1 MLAGRQVRVQ
11 LCGRMCVQGDDGVMI
26 DSSAFPGR
34 QGRIVFACLVS
45 TPQPVPREV
54 LADLLWPERL
64 PGAWRRDLAAVV
76 SKLRALLARLG
87 LDAADTLRGG
97 GDSYQLVLSSRPE
110 VDADAAVAWL
120 AEAESA
126 VRRRDLDGALAA
138 AQAAAEVA
146 RRPFMAGET
155 GDWVAQRQNALD
167 GLLLAALEII
177 AEAAEPPAAVRAAQE
192 ASALRP
198 LRETSHLKL
207 IRAHLRAGDRAE
219 ALGVYARCRQ
229 LLAEELG
236 VDPSPELQAA
246 HLEALR
252 EPQVPQAVVRPPLPA
267 LMSPG
272 DKGLF
277 AGRRAELARLN
288 DLLARA
294 GPGPRMAYLCGDP
307 GIGKT
312 RLAAEFA
319 RAAYRAGAIVLAGRC
334 DREQIVPYQPFAEA
348 LKHLAVSIPAGT
360 LRAITGSWA
369 PDLAR
374 LVPQLGD
381 RLPGL
386 APPSAAGPE
395 TARYRLFEGVT
406 AALVVLSRAAPV
418 VLLIDDLQWADNST
432 LALLRHL
439 MREPERAPLLIVAA
453 CRESEVS
460 PGHPLTTVLAD
471 LHQQD
476 LVTVVPVPGLDQSE
490 VAAVLEG
497 RAMLA
502 AEVHQATAGNPF
514 FVHQLVRHLIETG
527 SQGLAGAGVP
537 AGVHWVVRRRLAL
550 LGTGNWRALTVAAVI
565 GHRFGAGLVGRVT
578 GLGEQ
583 AALEALEGA
592 CAARLVTE
600 LPDGGGFAFIHDL
613 VREAIYAQLGANRRA
628 LLHRA
633 TADGLEALAPGSAAE
648 LARHYLAAGP
658 GARDKAVHYAI
669 RAAEAAAAQLAHD
682 EAARHY
688 DDALSALPPGEPAA
702 SRGPLL
708 LALGTA
714 RMRAGDPRARTA
726 FHSAAAEARKSGDA
740 LLLARTALGVAATWA
755 PTGTVD
761 PERTGLLSE
770 ALTAL
775 PAGQDQPKAQ
785 LLSGLARARYW
796 EADPAP
802 RAQLSA
808 QAVEIARRLGD
819 PATLATCLDAHN
831 SSIWA
836 PGNAAARL
844 GTARE
849 IVALAASA
857 AKPELAVHGHAWAI
871 TAAAELGDRDA
882 LDRELAAYAALAD
895 ELRQP
900 RYRWYA
906 RSRQAMR
913 AIMTGDLDGGERIA
927 ADGRDIA
934 GRAGEPDAEN
944 LLVAVLFPVWI
955 ERPDN
960 GSTRTRLSSA
970 IDSASNDR
978 VRETLACARLLWET
992 ATGADPA
999 RYQAMLRLL
1008 GDQIAQPRDM
1018 HWAFNMA
1025 CLASAAARQQDK
1037 PQAERLADALEPYA
1051 ATGIVW
1057 AGAAAFFGSAAHWLG
1072 VLATTLGHHQQAEQ
1086 YLATAMAFHER
1097 LGAAPWVARTHVE
1110 RTRLLLA
1117 TGSHDRALGLLADAG
1132 EITRRCGMSS
1142 LAADISSLT
1151 ASHPEAATTPASP
1164 ADDSL
1169 SPAPRTGR

>member
-1 MLAGRQVRVQ
+1 MLAGRRVRVQ
-11 LCGRMCVQGDDGVMI
+11 LCGRMCVHGVDGMTI

-54 LADLLWPERL
+54 LAALLWPGRL
-64 PGAWRRDLAAVV
+64 PDVWRRDLAAVV
-76 SKLRALLARLG
+76 SKLRALLARPG
-87 LDAADTLRGG
+87 LDAAGALRGG
-97 GDSYQLVLSSRPE
+97 GNCYQLVLSPRPE

-126 VRRRDLDGALAA
+126 LRRGDLGGALAA
-138 AQAAAEVA
+138 AQASAEVA
-146 RRPFMAGET
+146 RRPFLAGES

-167 GLLLAALEII
+167 GLLLAALEVI
-177 AEAAEPPAAVRAAQE
+177 ADAAEPPAAVRAAQE

-219 ALGVYARCRQ
+219 ALGAYARCRQ
-229 LLAEELG
+229 VLAEELG

-246 HLEALR
+246 YLEALR
-252 EPQVPQAVVRPPLPA
+252 EREVPQAIVRPSLPA
-267 LMSPG
+267 LMWLG
-272 DKGLF
+272 DKGVF

-288 DLLARA
+288 DLLVRA
-294 GPGPRMAYLCGDP
+294 GSGPRMACLCGDP

-312 RLAAEFA
+312 RLAAKFA
-319 RAAYRAGAIVLAGRC
+319 REAYRAGAIVLAGRC
-334 DREQIVPYQPFAEA
+334 DREQVVPYQPFAEA
-348 LKHLAVSIPAGT
+348 LKHLVAAIPAGT
-360 LRAITGSWA
+360 LRAVTGSWA

-374 LVPQLGD
+374 LVPHLGD

-386 APPSAAGPE
+386 APPAAGPE
-395 TARYRLFEGVT
+395 TGRYRLFEGVT
-406 AALVVLSRAAPV
+406 AALVALSRSAPV
-418 VLLIDDLQWADNST
+418 VLLIDDLQWADSST
-432 LALLRHL
+432 LALLRYL
-439 MREPERAPLLIVAA
+439 MREPDQAPLLIVVA

-460 PGHPLTTVLAD
+460 PGHPLTGVLAD

-502 AEVHQATAGNPF
+502 AEVHQCTAGNPF

-527 SQGLAGAGVP
+527 SDGLAEAGVP

-550 LGTGNWRALTVAAVI
+550 LGTDTWRSLTVAAVI
-565 GHRFGAGLVGRVT
+565 GHRFGAGLVARAT
-578 GLGEQ
+578 GLSEQ

-600 LPDGGGFAFIHDL
+600 VPDGGGFAFIHDL

-633 TADGLEALAPGSAAE
+633 VADGLEALAPGSVGE

-658 GARDKAVHYAI
+658 GALGKAVHYAVQ
-669 RAAEAAAAQLAHD
+669 AAEAAAAQLAHGD
-682 EAARHY
+682 AARHY

-702 SRGPLL
+702 SRGALL

-726 FHSAAAEARKSGDA
+726 FHSAAAQARTSGDT
-740 LLLARTALGVAATWA
+740 LLLARAALGVAATWA
-755 PTGTVD
+755 PTGTAD
-761 PERTGLLSE
+761 PERIGLLSE

-775 PAGQDQPKAQ
+775 PAGQDQLKAQ

-808 QAVEIARRLGD
+808 QAVVTARRLGD

-831 SSIWA
+831 SSTWA
-836 PGNAAARL
+836 PGNAAARKA
-844 GTARE
+844 TARE
-849 IVALAASA
+849 IIDLAASA
-857 AKPELAVHGHAWAI
+857 GEPELAVHGHAWGI
-871 TAAAELGDRDA
+871 TAAVELGDRDA
-882 LDRELAAYAALAD
+882 LDRELSAYTALAD

-913 AIMTGDLDGGERIA
+913 AIMTGDFADGERMA
-927 ADGRDIA
+927 ADGRAIA
-934 GRAGEPDAEN
+934 DRAGEPDAEN
-944 LLVAVLFPVWI
+944 LLVAVLFPAWL
-955 ERPDN
+955 ERPGN
-960 GSTRTRLSSA
+960 GSARTRLSSA

-978 VRETLACARLLWET
+978 VRDTLTCARLLWDT
-992 ATGADPA
+992 ATDADPA
-999 RYQAMLRLL
+999 RYQARLRLL

-1025 CLASAAARQQDK
+1025 CLADAAARHRDK

-1072 VLATTLGHHQQAEQ
+1072 VLATTLGRHRQAEQ

-1110 RTRLLLA
+1110 RARLLLA
-1117 TGSHDRALGLLADAG
+1117 TGNHARTLELLADAG
-1132 EITRRCGMSS
+1132 KITRGCGMSS

-1151 ASHPEAATTPASP
+1151 ASHPETATTPVF
-1164 ADDSL
+1164 
-1169 SPAPRTGR
+1169 PRR

>member
-1 MLAGRQVRVQ
+1 MLAGRRVRVQ
-11 LCGRMCVQGDDGVMI
+11 LCGRMCVQGDDGRTI

-54 LADLLWPERL
+54 LAGLLWPGRL
-64 PGAWRRDLAAVV
+64 PDAWRRDLAAVV

-87 LDAADTLRGG
+87 LDAAAALRGG
-97 GDSYQLVLSSRPE
+97 GDSYQLVMSPRPE
-110 VDADAAVAWL
+110 VDADAAAAWL

-126 VRRRDLDGALAA
+126 LRRGDLGGALRA
-138 AQAAAEVA
+138 AQAAAQVA
-146 RRPFMAGET
+146 RRPFLPGAA
-155 GDWVAQRQNALD
+155 GDWVAERQNALD
-167 GLLLAALEII
+167 GVLLAALEVI

-207 IRAHLRAGDRAE
+207 IRAHLRAGDRGE
-219 ALGVYARCRQ
+219 ALGAYARCRQ

-236 VDPSPELQAA
+236 VDPSPALQAVY
-246 HLEALR
+246 LEALR
-252 EPQVPQAVVRPPLPA
+252 DREVRQAVVRPPLPA
-267 LMSPG
+267 LVSLG
-272 DKGLF
+272 DKGLL

-294 GPGPRMAYLCGDP
+294 GSGPRLACLCGDP

-319 RAAYRAGAIVLAGRC
+319 RAAWRAGAIVLAGRC
-334 DREQIVPYQPFAEA
+334 DREQVVPYQPFAEA
-348 LKHLAVSIPAGT
+348 LKHLVAAVPAGT

-386 APPSAAGPE
+386 PPPSAAGPQ
-395 TARYRLFEGVT
+395 TARYRLFEAVT
-406 AALVVLSRAAPV
+406 AALVALSRAGPA
-418 VLLIDDLQWADNST
+418 VLLIDDLQWADGST

-439 MREPERAPLLIVAA
+439 MRHYGQAPLLVVAA
-453 CRESEVS
+453 CRDSEVS
-460 PGHPLTTVLAD
+460 AGHPLTAVLAD

-476 LVTVVPVPGLDQSE
+476 LVTVVPVPGLGQGD
-490 VAAVLEG
+490 VAAMLEG
-497 RAMLA
+497 RAELA
-502 AEVHQATAGNPF
+502 AEVHRRTAGNPF

-527 SQGLAGAGVP
+527 SGSLADAGVP

-550 LGTGNWRALTVAAVI
+550 LGTGTRSALTVAAVI
-565 GHRFGAGLVGRVT
+565 GRRFGAGLVGRVT

-583 AALEALEGA
+583 AALEALESA

-628 LLHRA
+628 LLHQA
-633 TADGLEALAPGSAAE
+633 VADSLESLAPGSAGE
-648 LARHYLAAGP
+648 LARHYRAAGP
-658 GARDKAVHYAI
+658 GARAKAVHYAAA
-669 RAAEAAAAQLAHD
+669 AAEAAAAHLAHD
-682 EAARHY
+682 DAARHY
-688 DDALSALPPGEPAA
+688 EAALSALPPGEPPA

-714 RMRAGDPRARTA
+714 RMRAGDPAGRAA
-726 FHSAAAEARKSGDA
+726 FHSAAAEARDSGDT
-740 LLLARTALGVAATWA
+740 LLLARAALGVAATWA
-755 PTGTVD
+755 PTGTAD
-761 PERTGLLSE
+761 PGRTGLLSA

-775 PAGQDQPKAQ
+775 PAGQDQLTAQ

-802 RAQLSA
+802 RARLSA
-808 QAVEIARRLGD
+808 QAVGIARRLGD

-831 SSIWA
+831 SSTWA
-836 PGNAAARL
+836 PCDAAARQA
-844 GTARE
+844 TARE
-849 IVALAASA
+849 ITGLAALAGE
-857 AKPELAVHGHAWAI
+857 PELAVHGHAWGI
-871 TAAAELGDRDA
+871 TAAAELGDRNA

-934 GRAGEPDAEN
+934 DRAGEPDAEN
-944 LLVAVLFPVWI
+944 LLVAVLFPAWL
-955 ERPDN
+955 ERPCQ
-960 GSTRTRLSSA
+960 GTARTRLSSA
-970 IDSASNDR
+970 IGSATSDR
-978 VRETLACARLLWET
+978 VRDTLACARLLWET

-999 RYQAMLRLL
+999 GYQARLRPLA
-1008 GDQIAQPRDM
+1008 DQITRPRDM

-1025 CLASAAARQQDK
+1025 CLASAAARHQDK
-1037 PQAERLADALEPYA
+1037 PQAARLADALDPYA
-1051 ATGIVW
+1051 ASGIIW

-1072 VLATTLGHHQQAEQ
+1072 MLATTLGRHQQAGQ
-1086 YLATAMAFHER
+1086 YLATALAFHQR
-1097 LGAAPWVARTHVE
+1097 LGAAPWIARTRVE
-1110 RTRLLLA
+1110 QARLLLA
-1117 TGSHDRALGLLADAG
+1117 TGSHARVPGLLATAG
-1132 EITRRCGMSS
+1132 EITRQCGMST

-1151 ASHPEAATTPASP
+1151 ASHPDAANATQHPP
-1164 ADDSL
+1164 D
-1169 SPAPRTGR
+1169 R

>member
-1 MLAGRQVRVQ
+1 MRVQ
-11 LCGRMCVQGDDGVMI
+11 LCGRMCVQGDDGVVI

-34 QGRIVFACLVS
+34 QGRIVFAYLVS

-87 LDAADTLRGG
+87 PGATALRGG
-97 GDSYQLVLSSRPE
+97 GDSYQLVVSPRPE
-110 VDADAAVAWL
+110 VDADAAVAWP

-126 VRRRDLDGALAA
+126 VRRRDLAGALQA
-138 AQAAAEVA
+138 AQSVTEVA
-146 RRPFMAGET
+146 RRSFLPGEA

-207 IRAHLRAGDRAE
+207 IRAYLRAGDRAE
-219 ALGVYARCRQ
+219 ALGAYARCRQ

-236 VDPSPELQAA
+236 VDPSPALQAA
-246 HLEALR
+246 YLDALR
-252 EPQVPQAVVRPPLPA
+252 EPGRGQDEVRLPLPA
-267 LMSPG
+267 LVSLAG
-272 DKGLF
+272 TGVF
-277 AGRRAELARLN
+277 AGRRPELARLN
-288 DLLARA
+288 DLLGQTGA
-294 GPGPRMAYLCGDP
+294 GPRLAYLCGDP

-319 RAAYRAGAIVLAGRC
+319 DAAYRAGAIVLAGRC
-334 DREQIVPYQPFAEA
+334 DREQVVPYQPFAEA
-348 LKHLAVSIPAGT
+348 LKHPAVSLPAGT

-381 RLPGL
+381 RLPDL

-406 AALVVLSRAAPV
+406 AALVALSRAAPV
-418 VLLIDDLQWADNST
+418 VLLIDDLQWADSST

-439 MREPERAPLLIVAA
+439 MRHTGQVPVLIVAA
-453 CRESEVS
+453 CREGEVNA
-460 PGHPLTTVLAD
+460 GHPLTAVLAD

-490 VAAVLEG
+490 VAAMLEG
-497 RAMLA
+497 RALLA
-502 AEVHQATAGNPF
+502 AEVHQCTAGNPF
-514 FVHQLVRHLIETG
+514 FVHQLIRHLAETG
-527 SQGLAGAGVP
+527 SDDLAGAGVP
-537 AGVHWVVRRRLAL
+537 EGVHWVVRRRLAL
-550 LGTGNWRALTVAAVI
+550 LGTGTWSALTVAAVI

-600 LPDGGGFAFIHDL
+600 LPGGGFAFIHDL

-628 LLHRA
+628 LLHQA
-633 TADGLEALAPGSAAE
+633 IADSLETLAPGSAAE
-648 LARHYLAAGP
+648 LARHYRAAGP
-658 GARDKAVHYAI
+658 GATGKAVHNAVA
-669 RAAEAAAAQLAHD
+669 AAEAAAAQLAHGD
-682 EAARHY
+682 AARYY
-688 DDALSALPPGEPAA
+688 DDALGALPPGEPPA
-702 SRGPLL
+702 SRGALL

-726 FHSAAAEARKSGDA
+726 FRSAAAAARTSGDS
-740 LLLARTALGVAATWA
+740 LLLARAALGVTATWA

-775 PAGQDQPKAQ
+775 PAGQDQLTAQ

-808 QAVEIARRLGD
+808 QAVQIARRLGD

-831 SSIWA
+831 SSTWA
-836 PGNAAARL
+836 PGDAAARQA
-844 GTARE
+844 TARE
-849 IVALAASA
+849 IVDLAASA
-857 AKPELAVHGHAWAI
+857 KEPELAVHGRAWGI
-871 TAAAELGDRDA
+871 TAAAELGDRHA

-913 AIMTGDLDGGERIA
+913 AIMTGDFPGGERIA

-934 GRAGEPDAEN
+934 DRAGEPDAEN

-955 ERPDN
+955 EQAGN
-960 GSTRTRLSSA
+960 GRARTRLSSA

-978 VRETLACARLLWET
+978 VRDTLTCARLLWET
-992 ATGADPA
+992 TAGAGPAEYRAT
-999 RYQAMLRLL
+999 LRSL
-1008 GDQIAQPRDM
+1008 GDQIARPRDM

-1037 PQAERLADALEPYA
+1037 PQAARLADALEPYA
-1051 ATGIVW
+1051 ATGIIW
-1057 AGAAAFFGSAAHWLG
+1057 AGAAAFLGSAAHWLG
-1072 VLATTLGHHQQAEQ
+1072 VLATTLGRHQLAGQ
-1086 YLATAMAFHER
+1086 YLTTALAFHQR
-1097 LGAAPWVARTHVE
+1097 LDAAPWIARTRVE
-1110 RTRLLLA
+1110 QARLLFA
-1117 TGSHDRALGLLADAG
+1117 TGNHARAPRLLAAAA
-1132 EITRRCGMSS
+1132 EVTTRCGMGI
-1142 LAADISSLT
+1142 LAADIGSLT
-1151 ASHPEAATTPASP
+1151 ASHPQAATTPASP
-1164 ADDSL
+1164 D
-1169 SPAPRTGR
+1169 P

>member
-1 MLAGRQVRVQ
+1 VRVQ
-11 LCGRMCVQGDDGVMI
+11 LCGRMCVQSDDGVMI

-34 QGRIVFACLVS
+34 QGRIVFAYLVS
-45 TPQPVPREV
+45 SPQPVPREV

-64 PGAWRRDLAAVV
+64 PDAWRRDLAAVV
-76 SKLRALLARLG
+76 SKLRALLSRLG
-87 LDAADTLRGG
+87 LDATGALLGG
-97 GDSYQLVLSSRPE
+97 GDSYQLVVSPRPQ
-110 VDADAAVAWL
+110 VDADAAMAWL

-126 VRRRDLDGALAA
+126 VRRGNIGGALQA
-138 AQAAAEVA
+138 AQSAAEVA
-146 RRPFMAGET
+146 RRAFLPGEA
-155 GDWVAQRQNALD
+155 GDWVAQRRNALD
-167 GLLLAALEII
+167 DVLLAALEII
-177 AEAAEPPAAVRAAQE
+177 AEAAEPAVAVRAAQE
-192 ASALRP
+192 ACALRP

-207 IRAHLRAGDRAE
+207 IRAHLRVGNRGE
-219 ALGVYARCRQ
+219 ALGVYAHCRK

-236 VDPSPELQAA
+236 VDPSLALQAVY
-246 HLEALR
+246 LEALR
-252 EPQVPQAVVRPPLPA
+252 EPEWRQGTVRLLLPA
-267 LMSPG
+267 LVSLAG
-272 DKGLF
+272 KGVF

-288 DLLARA
+288 DLLGQSGS
-294 GPGPRMAYLCGDP
+294 GPQLAYLCGDP

-319 RAAYRAGAIVLAGRC
+319 RAAYQAGAIVLAGRC
-334 DREQIVPYQPFAEA
+334 DRDQIVPYQPFAEV
-348 LKHLAVSIPAGT
+348 LKHLVASLPAGT
-360 LRAITGSWA
+360 LRTITGSWA

-386 APPSAAGPE
+386 APPLTVGPE
-395 TARYRLFEGVT
+395 TARFRLFEGVM
-406 AALVVLSRAAPV
+406 AALVALARAAPV
-418 VLLIDDLQWADNST
+418 VLLIDDLQWADSST

-439 MREPERAPLLIVAA
+439 MRHTDPAPLLVVAA
-453 CRESEVS
+453 CRDGEVS
-460 PGHPLTTVLAD
+460 AGNPLTAVLAD
-471 LHQQD
+471 LHQKD

-490 VAAVLEG
+490 VAAMLEG

-502 AEVHQATAGNPF
+502 AEVHQCTAGNPF
-514 FVHQLVRHLIETG
+514 FVHQLIRHLAETG
-527 SQGLAGAGVP
+527 SDGLAGAGVP
-537 AGVHWVVRRRLAL
+537 AGIHWVIRRRLAL
-550 LGTGNWRALTVAAVI
+550 LGTDTWSALTVAAVI
-565 GHRFGAGLVGRVT
+565 GHRFGADLVGRVT

-583 AALEALEGA
+583 AALEALESA

-628 LLHRA
+628 LLHQA
-633 TADGLEALAPGSAAE
+633 VADGLETLAPGLVGE
-648 LARHYLAAGP
+648 LARHYRAAGP
-658 GARDKAVHYAI
+658 SASGKAVHYAVA
-669 RAAEAAAAQLAHD
+669 AAEAATAQLAHD
-682 EAARHY
+682 DAARHY
-688 DDALSALPPGEPAA
+688 DDALCALPPGEPPAGRCA
-702 SRGPLL
+702 LL

-726 FHSAAAEARKSGDA
+726 FCHAAAQARNSGDT
-740 LLLARTALGVAATWA
+740 LQLARAALGVTATWA
-755 PTGTVD
+755 PTGTAD
-761 PERTGLLSE
+761 PERIGLLSE

-775 PAGQDQPKAQ
+775 PAEHDQLKAQ

-836 PGNAAARL
+836 PGDAAVRQA
-844 GTARE
+844 TARE
-849 IVALAASA
+849 IIDLAASA
-857 AKPELAVHGHAWAI
+857 REPELAVHGHAWAI

-913 AIMTGDLDGGERIA
+913 AIMTGDFPGGERIA

-955 ERPDN
+955 ERPGN
-960 GSTRTRLSSA
+960 GRARTRLSSA

-978 VRETLACARLLWET
+978 VRDTLTCARLLWET
-992 ATGADPA
+992 TTGASPA
-999 RYQAMLRLL
+999 GYQATLRSL
-1008 GDQIAQPRDM
+1008 GDQVAQPRDM

-1051 ATGIVW
+1051 ATGIIW

-1072 VLATTLGHHQQAEQ
+1072 VLATTLGRHQQAGQ
-1086 YLATAMAFHER
+1086 YLATALAFHQR
-1097 LGAAPWVARTHVE
+1097 LGAAPWIARTSVE
-1110 RTRLLLA
+1110 QARLLLA
-1117 TGSHDRALGLLADAG
+1117 AGNHARALRLLAAAAA
-1132 EITRRCGMSS
+1132 ITKRCGMST
-1142 LAADISSLT
+1142 LATDISSLT
-1151 ASHPEAATTPASP
+1151 ATHPEAATTP
-1164 ADDSL
+1164 L
-1169 SPAPRTGR
+1169 SQTGSTLSTPPRTGQ

>member
-11 LCGRMCVQGDDGVMI
+11 LCGRMCVQGDDGATI

-34 QGRIVFACLVS
+34 QGRIVFAYLVS

-54 LADLLWPERL
+54 LADLPWPRRL
-64 PGAWRRDLAAVV
+64 PDAWRRDLAAVV

-87 LDAADTLRGG
+87 LDATAALRGG
-97 GDSYQLVLSSRPE
+97 GDSYQLVVSPRPQ
-110 VDADAAVAWL
+110 VDADAAVVLL
-120 AEAESA
+120 AEAEPA
-126 VRRRDLDGALAA
+126 LRRGDLGGGLQA
-138 AQAAAEVA
+138 AQSVAEVTRRPFLPGESGDSVA
-146 RRPFMAGET
+146 RR
-155 GDWVAQRQNALD
+155 RNALD

-177 AEAAEPPAAVRAAQE
+177 AEAAEPSAAVRAAQE

-219 ALGVYARCRQ
+219 ALGAYARCRQ

-236 VDPSPELQAA
+236 VDPSQELQAVY
-246 HLEALR
+246 LEALR
-252 EPQVPQAVVRPPLPA
+252 EPEIRSAIVRPPVPA
-267 LMSPG
+267 LMPLG
-272 DKGLF
+272 GKGVF
-277 AGRRAELARLN
+277 AGRQAELARLN
-288 DLLARA
+288 DLL
-294 GPGPRMAYLCGDP
+294 GQTGSGPRLAYLCGDP

-348 LKHLAVSIPAGT
+348 LKHLVASLPAGT

-395 TARYRLFEGVT
+395 TARYRLFEGVS
-406 AALVVLSRAAPV
+406 AVLVALLRTAPV
-418 VLLIDDLQWADNST
+418 VLLIDDLRWADSST

-439 MREPERAPLLIVAA
+439 MRHADQAAVLVVAT
-453 CRESEVS
+453 CRDGEVS
-460 PGHPLTTVLAD
+460 AGHPLTAVLAD

-476 LVTVVPVPGLDQSE
+476 LVTVVTMPGLDQGE
-490 VAAVLEG
+490 VAAILEG

-502 AEVHQATAGNPF
+502 AEVHQCTAGNPF
-514 FVHQLVRHLIETG
+514 FIHQLIRHLTETG
-527 SQGLAGAGVP
+527 SEGLADAGVP

-550 LGTGNWRALTVAAVI
+550 LGNETWGALTVAAVI

-583 AALEALEGA
+583 AALDALESA
-592 CAARLVTE
+592 CAARLVTD
-600 LPDGGGFAFIHDL
+600 LPDGGFAFVHDL

-628 LLHRA
+628 LLHQA
-633 TADGLEALAPGSAAE
+633 VADGLEALAPGSAAE
-648 LARHYLAAGP
+648 LARHYRAAGP
-658 GARDKAVHYAI
+658 GVRGKAVQYTI
-669 RAAEAAAAQLAHD
+669 RAAEAAAAQLAHGD
-682 EAARHY
+682 AARHY
-688 DDALSALPPGEPAA
+688 DDALSALPPEEPAA
-702 SRGPLL
+702 SRGALL

-714 RMRAGDPRARTA
+714 CMRAGDPRARTA
-726 FHSAAAEARKSGDA
+726 FCNAAAQARNSGT
-740 LLLARTALGVAATWA
+740 LLLARAALGVTATWA
-755 PTGTVD
+755 PTGTAD
-761 PERTGLLSE
+761 PEHIGLLSE

-775 PAGQDQPKAQ
+775 PAGRDQLKAQ

-836 PGNAAARL
+836 PGDAAARQA
-844 GTARE
+844 TARE
-849 IVALAASA
+849 IIDLAASA
-857 AKPELAVHGHAWAI
+857 GEPELAVHGHAWGI
-871 TAAAELGDRDA
+871 TAAAERGDRDA

-913 AIMTGDLDGGERIA
+913 AIMTGDFPGGERIA

-934 GRAGEPDAEN
+934 DRAGEPDAEN

-955 ERPDN
+955 EQPGN
-960 GSTRTRLSSA
+960 GRARTRLSSA

-978 VRETLACARLLWET
+978 VRDTLTCARLLWET
-992 ATGADPA
+992 TTGAGPA
-999 RYQAMLRLL
+999 EYQATLRSL

-1025 CLASAAARQQDK
+1025 CLASAAARQQDE
-1037 PQAERLADALEPYA
+1037 PQAARLADALEPYA
-1051 ATGIVW
+1051 ATGIIW

-1072 VLATTLGHHQQAEQ
+1072 VLATTLGRHQLAGQ
-1086 YLATAMAFHER
+1086 YLATALAFHQR
-1097 LGAAPWVARTHVE
+1097 LGAAPWIARTNVE
-1110 RTRLLLA
+1110 QARLLLA
-1117 TGSHDRALGLLADAG
+1117 AGNHARALRLLAAAAA
-1132 EITRRCGMSS
+1132 ITTRCGMSA

-1151 ASHPEAATTPASP
+1151 ASHPEAATTPDSP
-1164 ADDSL
+1164 D
-1169 SPAPRTGR
+1169 P

>member
-1 MLAGRQVRVQ
+1 MLAGRRVRVQ
-11 LCGRMCVQGDDGVMI
+11 LCGRMCVQSDDGVMI

-34 QGRIVFACLVS
+34 QGRIVFAYLVS
-45 TPQPVPREV
+45 TPHPVPREV

-64 PGAWRRDLAAVV
+64 PDAWRRDLAAVV

-87 LDAADTLRGG
+87 LDATTALRGG
-97 GDSYQLVLSSRPE
+97 GDSYQLVVSPRPE
-110 VDADAAVAWL
+110 VDADAVVARL

-126 VRRRDLDGALAA
+126 LRRGDLGGALQA
-138 AQAAAEVA
+138 AQSVVEVA
-146 RRPFMAGET
+146 RRAFLPGEA
-155 GDWVAQRQNALD
+155 GDWVAQRRDALE

-177 AEAAEPPAAVRAAQE
+177 AEVAEPTVAVRAAQE
-192 ASALRP
+192 ASTLRP

-207 IRAHLRAGDRAE
+207 IRAHLRAGNRAE
-219 ALGVYARCRQ
+219 ALGAYIRCRQ

-236 VDPSPELQAA
+236 VDPSPALQAV
-246 HLEALR
+246 HLEVLR
-252 EPQVPQAVVRPPLPA
+252 EPERWQGTVHLPLPA
-267 LMSPG
+267 LVSLAV
-272 DKGLF
+272 KGSLV
-277 AGRRAELARLN
+277 GRQAELGRLN
-288 DLLARA
+288 DLL
-294 GPGPRMAYLCGDP
+294 GQTGSGPRLAYLCGDP

-319 RAAYRAGAIVLAGRC
+319 SAAYRAGAIVLAGRC

-348 LKHLAVSIPAGT
+348 LKHLAASLPAGT
-360 LRAITGSWA
+360 LGAITGSWA

-386 APPSAAGPE
+386 AAPSTAGPE
-395 TARYRLFEGVT
+395 TARYRLFEGVM
-406 AALVVLSRAAPV
+406 AALVALSRAAPV
-418 VLLIDDLQWADNST
+418 VLLIDDLQWADSST

-439 MREPERAPLLIVAA
+439 MRHTDHAPVLVVAA
-453 CRESEVS
+453 CRDGEVGT
-460 PGHPLTTVLAD
+460 GHPLTAVLAD

-490 VAAVLEG
+490 VAAMLEG
-497 RAMLA
+497 RAVLA
-502 AEVHQATAGNPF
+502 AEVHQCTAGNPF
-514 FVHQLVRHLIETG
+514 FVHQLIGHLIETG
-527 SQGLAGAGVP
+527 SGSLARAGVP

-550 LGTGNWRALTVAAVI
+550 VGTDTWSALTVAAVI

-583 AALEALEGA
+583 AALEALESA

-600 LPDGGGFAFIHDL
+600 LPDGDGFAFIHDL

-628 LLHRA
+628 LLHLA
-633 TADGLEALAPGSAAE
+633 IADSLEMLAPDSAGE
-648 LARHYLAAGP
+648 LARHYRAAGASAS
-658 GARDKAVHYAI
+658 GKAVRYAI
-669 RAAEAAAAQLAHD
+669 AAAEAAAAQLAHD
-682 EAARHY
+682 DAARYY
-688 DDALSALPPGEPAA
+688 DDALCALPPGEPPA
-702 SRGPLL
+702 SRGALL
-708 LALGTA
+708 LALGAA

-726 FHSAAAEARKSGDA
+726 FYNAAAQARTSGDS
-740 LLLARTALGVAATWA
+740 LLLARAALGVTATWA

-761 PERTGLLSE
+761 PERIGLLSE

-775 PAGQDQPKAQ
+775 PAGRDLLRAQ
-785 LLSGLARARYW
+785 LLSGVARARYW

-802 RAQLSA
+802 RAKLSA

-836 PGNAAARL
+836 PGDAAARQATAGEIVDL
-844 GTARE
+844 ATSARE
-849 IVALAASA
+849 
-857 AKPELAVHGHAWAI
+857 PELAVQGRAWGI

-882 LDRELAAYAALAD
+882 LDRELTAYAALAD
-895 ELRQP
+895 LLRQP

-913 AIMTGDLDGGERIA
+913 AIMTGDFPGGERIA

-934 GRAGEPDAEN
+934 DRAGEPDAEN

-955 ERPDN
+955 ERPGD
-960 GSTRTRLSSA
+960 GSARTRLSSA
-970 IDSASNDR
+970 IDSVSNDR
-978 VRETLACARLLWET
+978 VRDTLTCARLLLAST
-992 ATGADPA
+992 TGADLA
-999 RYQAMLRLL
+999 EYRTALRSL
-1008 GDQIAQPRDM
+1008 GDQIAKPRDM

-1025 CLASAAARQQDK
+1025 CLAGAAARQKDM
-1037 PQAERLADALEPYA
+1037 PQAARLADALEPYA

-1072 VLATTLGHHQQAEQ
+1072 LLAATLDRHQVAEQ
-1086 YLATAMAFHER
+1086 YLATALAFHER
-1097 LGAAPWVARTHVE
+1097 LGAAPWIARTNVE
-1110 RTRLLLA
+1110 QARLLLGA
-1117 TGSHDRALGLLADAG
+1117 GNHARALRLLASAA
-1132 EITRRCGMSS
+1132 ETATRCGMST

-1151 ASHPEAATTPASP
+1151 ASQPGAATM
-1164 ADDSL
+1164 
-1169 SPAPRTGR
+1169 PAPPDA

>member
-1 MLAGRQVRVQ
+1 MRVQ
-11 LCGRMCVQGDDGVMI
+11 LCGRMCVQGDDGTMI

-54 LADLLWPERL
+54 LAGLLWPGRL
-64 PGAWRRDLAAVV
+64 PDAWRRDLAAVV

-87 LDAADTLRGG
+87 LDATAALRGG
-97 GDSYQLVLSSRPE
+97 GDSYQLVLSPRPE

-120 AEAESA
+120 AKAESA
-126 VRRRDLDGALAA
+126 VRHGDLVGALRA

-146 RRPFMAGET
+146 RRPFLPGEA
-155 GDWVAQRQNALD
+155 GDWVAERQNALD
-167 GLLLAALEII
+167 GVLLAALEVV

-207 IRAHLRAGDRAE
+207 IRAHLRARNRAE
-219 ALGVYARCRQ
+219 ALAAYARCRQ

-236 VDPSPELQAA
+236 VDPSPELQAVY
-246 HLEALR
+246 LEALR
-252 EPQVPQAVVRPPLPA
+252 DREVQQAVVRPPLPA
-267 LMSPG
+267 LMSLG
-272 DKGLF
+272 DKGLLV
-277 AGRRAELARLN
+277 GRRAELDRLN
-288 DLLARA
+288 DLLAQA
-294 GPGPRMAYLCGDP
+294 GSGPRMACLCGDP

-348 LKHLAVSIPAGT
+348 LKHLVAAVPAGT

-386 APPSAAGPE
+386 PPPSAAGPQ

-406 AALVVLSRAAPV
+406 AALVALSRAAPV
-418 VLLIDDLQWADNST
+418 VLLIDDLQWADDST

-439 MREPERAPLLIVAA
+439 MRHTGQAPLLIVAA
-453 CRESEVS
+453 CRDSEVS
-460 PGHPLTTVLAD
+460 AGHPLTAVLAD

-476 LVTVVPVPGLDQSE
+476 QVTVVPVPGLDQGD
-490 VAAVLEG
+490 VAAMLEG
-497 RAMLA
+497 RAELA
-502 AEVHQATAGNPF
+502 AEVHRCTAGNPF
-514 FVHQLVRHLIETG
+514 FIRQLVRHLIETG
-527 SQGLAGAGVP
+527 SDDVAGAGVP
-537 AGVHWVVRRRLAL
+537 AGIYWVVRRRLAL
-550 LGTGNWRALTVAAVI
+550 LGTGTWRSLTVAAVI

-613 VREAIYAQLGANRRA
+613 VREAIYAELGANRRV

-633 TADGLEALAPGSAAE
+633 VADGLEALAPGSAGE
-648 LARHYLAAGP
+648 LARHYRAAGP
-658 GARDKAVHYAI
+658 GARGKAVHYAV

-682 EAARHY
+682 DAARHY
-688 DDALSALPPGEPAA
+688 EAALSALPSGEPAA
-702 SRGPLL
+702 SRGALL

-714 RMRAGDPRARTA
+714 RMRAGDPAARTA
-726 FHSAAAEARKSGDA
+726 FRDAAAEARTSGDT
-740 LLLARTALGVAATWA
+740 LLLARAALGMASTWA
-755 PTGTVD
+755 PTGTSD
-761 PERTGLLSE
+761 PGRTGLLSE
-770 ALTAL
+770 ALRVL
-775 PAGQDQPKAQ
+775 PAGQDQITAR

-819 PATLATCLDAHN
+819 PSTLATCLDAHN
-831 SSIWA
+831 SSTWA
-836 PGNAAARL
+836 PGDAAARQA
-844 GTARE
+844 TARE
-849 IVALAASA
+849 ITGLAASA
-857 AKPELAVHGHAWAI
+857 GQPELAVHGRAWGI
-871 TAAAELGDRDA
+871 TAAVELGDRDA
-882 LDRELAAYAALAD
+882 LDRELAAYTALAD

-913 AIMTGDLDGGERIA
+913 AIMTGDFAAGERIA
-927 ADGRDIA
+927 DNGRDIA
-934 GRAGEPDAEN
+934 ARAGEPDAEN
-944 LLVAVLFPVWI
+944 LLVAVLFPVWL
-955 ERPDN
+955 ERPHQDAA
-960 GSTRTRLSSA
+960 GTRLSSA
-970 IDSASNDR
+970 IGSASSDR
-978 VRETLACARLLWET
+978 VRDTLACARLLWET
-992 ATGADPA
+992 ATGPDSAG
-999 RYQAMLRLL
+999 YQARLRPL
-1008 GDQIAQPRDM
+1008 GDQIARPRDM

-1025 CLASAAARQQDK
+1025 CLAGAAARHQDK
-1037 PQAERLADALEPYA
+1037 PQAARLADALEPYA
-1051 ATGIVW
+1051 ATGIIW

-1072 VLATTLGHHQQAEQ
+1072 MLATTLGRYPQAGQ
-1086 YLATAMAFHER
+1086 YLAIALAFHER

-1110 RTRLLLA
+1110 QARLLLA
-1117 TGSHDRALGLLADAG
+1117 TGGHANALRLLAAAG
-1132 EITRRCGMSS
+1132 KTTRQCGMST

-1151 ASHPEAATTPASP
+1151 ASHPEAATTKCVPAGDWP
-1164 ADDSL
+1164 AVRRAGS
-1169 SPAPRTGR
+1169 R

>member
-54 LADLLWPERL
+54 LAGLLWPGRL
-64 PGAWRRDLAAVV
+64 PDAWRRDLAAVV

-97 GDSYQLVLSSRPE
+97 GDSYQLVVAPRPQ

-126 VRRRDLDGALAA
+126 VRRGDLGCAHAA

-146 RRPFMAGET
+146 RRPFLAGES

-167 GLLLAALEII
+167 GVLLAALDVI
-177 AEAAEPPAAVRAAQE
+177 AEAAEPAVAVRAAQE

-219 ALGVYARCRQ
+219 ALGAYARCRQ

-236 VDPSPELQAA
+236 VDPSPELQAVY
-246 HLEALR
+246 LEALQER
-252 EPQVPQAVVRPPLPA
+252 ERRQGTVRLPLPHLVSLA
-267 LMSPG
+267 G
-272 DKGLF
+272 KGVF
-277 AGRRAELARLN
+277 AGRQAELARLD

-294 GPGPRMAYLCGDP
+294 GSGPRMAYLCGDP

-319 RAAYRAGAIVLAGRC
+319 RAACRAGAIVLAGRC

-348 LKHLAVSIPAGT
+348 LKHLAASLPAGT

-381 RLPGL
+381 RLPGP

-395 TARYRLFEGVT
+395 TARYRLFEGVM
-406 AALVVLSRAAPV
+406 AALVALSRGGPV
-418 VLLIDDLQWADNST
+418 VLLIDDLQWADGST

-439 MREPERAPLLIVAA
+439 MRHTDQAPVLVVAA
-453 CRESEVS
+453 CRDGEVTA
-460 PGHPLTTVLAD
+460 GHPLTAVLAD

-476 LVTVVPVPGLDQSE
+476 LVTVVPVPGLAQGE
-490 VAAVLEG
+490 VAAMLEG

-502 AEVHQATAGNPF
+502 AEVHQCTAGNPF
-514 FVHQLVRHLIETG
+514 FVRQLIRHLIETG
-527 SQGLAGAGVP
+527 SGSLAGAGVP

-550 LGTGNWRALTVAAVI
+550 LGTDTWSALTVAAVI
-565 GHRFGAGLVGRVT
+565 GPRFGAVLVGRVT

-583 AALEALEGA
+583 AALDALESA

-628 LLHRA
+628 LLHQA
-633 TADGLEALAPGSAAE
+633 IADSLETLAPGSAAE
-648 LARHYLAAGP
+648 LARHYRAAGP
-658 GARDKAVHYAI
+658 GARDKAVHYAVA
-669 RAAEAAAAQLAHD
+669 AAEAAAAQLAHD

-702 SRGPLL
+702 SRGDLL

-714 RMRAGDPRARTA
+714 RMRAGDPRACAA
-726 FHSAAAEARKSGDA
+726 FHSAAAEACKNGDA
-740 LLLARTALGVAATWA
+740 LLLARAALGVAAAWA
-755 PTGTVD
+755 PTATAE
-761 PERTGLLSE
+761 PERIGLLTR

-775 PAGQDQPKAQ
+775 PAGRDQLKAQ

-831 SSIWA
+831 SSTWA
-836 PGNAAARL
+836 PGNAAARQA
-844 GTARE
+844 TARE
-849 IVALAASA
+849 IVTLAASA
-857 AKPELAVHGHAWAI
+857 GEPELAVHGHAWAI

-913 AIMTGDLDGGERIA
+913 AIMTGDFPGGERIA
-927 ADGRDIA
+927 GDGRDIA

-944 LLVAVLFPVWI
+944 LLVAVLFPAWI
-955 ERPDN
+955 EQP
-960 GSTRTRLSSA
+960 GTGTARTRLSSA

-978 VRETLACARLLWET
+978 VRDTLACARLLWET
-992 ATGADPA
+992 TTGAGPA
-999 RYQAMLRLL
+999 EYQATLRSL
-1008 GDQIAQPRDM
+1008 GDQIARPRDM

-1025 CLASAAARQQDK
+1025 CLASAAARQQDE
-1037 PQAERLADALEPYA
+1037 PQAERLADALEPCA
-1051 ATGIVW
+1051 ATGIIW

-1072 VLATTLGHHQQAEQ
+1072 VLATTLGRHQQAEQ
-1086 YLATAMAFHER
+1086 YLATALAFHER
-1097 LGAAPWVARTHVE
+1097 LGAAPWVARTNVE
-1110 RTRLLLA
+1110 QARLLLA
-1117 TGSHDRALGLLADAG
+1117 TGNHARALRLLAAAA
-1132 EITRRCGMSS
+1132 EITTRCGMST

-1151 ASHPEAATTPASP
+1151 ASHPEAATTPAFP
-1164 ADDSL
+1164 
-1169 SPAPRTGR
+1169 